1 MKLLTLTLL
10 FISTLSH
17 ARMMTAVKDACE
29 GRNWAQT
36 KCEYFETNPYDMNYR
51 AENNTNSA
59 VVDLGGLLGT
69 LTEQM
74 ESINQKNPELSC
86 FSDGGRLGRLKN
98 YTRRIV
104 ERRKLTD
111 CQKACV
117 VKCITANYITYA
129 HSNRGGINQDSACQ
143 AANSGRGVCRAFSNL
158 ADHLMDDLGL
168 YSQSRSSPGHAFNK
182 IYLNN
187 RWYYGE
193 PQDSECRFFQR

>member
-1 MKLLTLTLL
+1 MKFFLFTFLL
-10 FISTLSH
+10 ISSVSE
-17 ARMMTAVKDACE
+17 ARMMTAVRDECE

-36 KCEYFETNPYDMNYR
+36 RCEFLATNPFEMDYR
-51 AENNTNSA
+51 SENDKNSR
-59 VVDLGGLLGT
+59 VVDLGGWLGT

-74 ESINQKNPELSC
+74 ESINQRNPELSC

-104 ERRKLTD
+104 NQRRLSP

-143 AANSGRGVCRAFSNL
+143 AANSGKGVCRAFSNL

-168 YSQSRSSPGHAFNK
+168 QSQSRSSEGHAFNK